1 MEVLSPSKKH
11 TQALEM
17 VSEEE
22 EEDESALLESEHE
35 EGEICSEEDDEVLV
49 DEGEGVSCAVFQ
61 SSNYD
66 NSLTSYPTHFSS
78 FQGEGNTN
86 ILTLLWSPLVMHSNK
101 ANMGLVG
108 ILYSIRIGY

>member
-22 EEDESALLESEHE
+22 EEEEALESEHE

-49 DEGEGVSCAVFQ
+49 DDGEGVSCPVFQ

-78 FQGEGNTN
+78 FQGEGKTN
-86 ILTLLWSPLVMHSNK
+86 ILTLL
-101 ANMGLVG
+101 
-108 ILYSIRIGY
+108 